1 MPSFPPDLGDIF
13 ISNDRQVFTGADF
26 QKAWILPTK
35 DAALAFANNIASGGY
50 DPFLKDAFSSIRI
63 TRNRDF
69 EGHFAPG
76 YAIVLSAQRPGPG
89 QNSGDGPGGEVAE
102 GPIVENPGTSGTTF
116 TGNPTEG
123 GGGHA
128 PA

>member
-1 MPSFPPDLGDIF
+1 MPGFPPDLGDIF
-13 ISNDRQVFTGADF
+13 ISNDSQVFTGADW

-35 DAALAFANNIASGGY
+35 DDALTFAKDIASGNY

-76 YAIVLSAQRPGPG
+76 WAIIMSANRPGPG
-89 QNSGDGPGGEVAE
+89 QNSGDGPQLPGLVDI
-102 GPIVENPGTSGTTF
+102 PPENPGTSGTTF
-116 TGNPTEG
+116 TGNPAEG